1 MDKKNKKVG
10 VFGTIDVTILE
21 TRGTK
26 CSHCAATVESLERYT
41 KVKKNSKSQQF
52 EETLSLYIHTK
63 NNFPNT
69 LSIFLTLFY
78 YYYFLYF

>member
-10 VFGTIDVTILE
+10 TFGTIDVTILE

-41 KVKKNSKSQQF
+41 KVKKNNKSQQF
-52 EETLSLYIHTK
+52 EETLSL
-63 NNFPNT
+63 
-69 LSIFLTLFY
+69 
-78 YYYFLYF
+78 